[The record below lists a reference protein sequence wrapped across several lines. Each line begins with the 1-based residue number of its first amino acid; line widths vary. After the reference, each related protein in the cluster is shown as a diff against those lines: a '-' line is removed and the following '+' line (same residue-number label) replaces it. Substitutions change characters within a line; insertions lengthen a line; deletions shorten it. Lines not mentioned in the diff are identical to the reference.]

1 MSKVLRGRCRRK
13 LVSKYLN
20 GLLRLHQ
27 AELTQGLGLLLPG
40 VVVWNSGF
48 RRSPHAHVISAYIP
62 RFCRFLPYPF
72 VLVPPY
78 RTTGIHSD
86 SAGLVATDDYNNTN
100 GS

>member
-40 VVVWNSGF
+40 VVV
-48 RRSPHAHVISAYIP
+48 
-62 RFCRFLPYPF
+62 L
-72 VLVPPY
+72 LV
-78 RTTGIHSD
+78 G
-86 SAGLVATDDYNNTN
+86 G
-100 GS
+100 